1 MVRQNKLIQGFQIP
15 TPTPTPTAP
24 LPVPNDLQEECIR
37 VQKVYDWVVSANR
50 YQNKIQIPSDCLEQV
65 NQAIQAGQNITVQCV
80 EPVVPPT
87 FPLIPKPQPTQ
98 GPEFYCRIV
107 SIRRENMLI
116 GGNVVRVGIVR
127 FLFSATVL
135 IRIFADGTLLCE
147 FPVTVQ
153 FDEEIVLCLP
163 EPLDE
168 NNILCRIT
176 AIECTPLEPILGGQ
190 ILLDVA
196 ICKEIQVEAEV
207 KLEVLAKFCQPRPN
221 DIPVPTPAPSAF
233 QCPPIVFPAQC
244 PEIFPRQNCDCQAT
258 ANVILSNST
267 VLFDGVDEVGT
278 EQLIADI
285 CPSCNPGG
293 SIFSYTFV
301 DTISPTPT
309 PTPTDEVP
317 GDFSFVFT
325 PTQISSPSCAAINGG
340 GLQAVVTG
348 TGVRTFTATNTQDTL
363 SFELTLREL
372 PGTTDEYRLI
382 LRNALGTI
390 VFDTGFKAVPDA
402 NLVVQDCVTFP
413 DVIPTPSVS

>member
-1 MVRQNKLIQGFQIP
+1 LVRQNKLIQGFQIP

-135 IRIFADGTLLCE
+135 IRIFANGTLLCE

-382 LRNALGTI
+382 LRNSLGTI

-413 DVIPTPSVS
+413 DVIPTPSVP